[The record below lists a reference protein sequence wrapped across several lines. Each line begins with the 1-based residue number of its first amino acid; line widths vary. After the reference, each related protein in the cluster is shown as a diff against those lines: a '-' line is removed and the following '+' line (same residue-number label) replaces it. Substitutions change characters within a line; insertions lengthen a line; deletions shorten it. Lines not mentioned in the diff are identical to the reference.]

1 MCSLCECAYGHQRT
15 RSGTCPHLSFS
26 LRPCV
31 FLFSTVSQASWLTG
45 PHGCS
50 SLCLPPHC
58 GSGAGGTQLHSPL
71 WQMPYPLGHVSPP
84 RDIFLRGFTFTSLW
98 HVGGVLNVII
108 FSIKKKIKN
117 LMYPQEELLA
127 LIVIASIRFLKEIS
141 VYCLGEE
148 FRTRPHVIALSPL
161 QSPMRSASLSL
172 EVSV

>member
-1 MCSLCECAYGHQRT
+1 MCSLCECACGHQRT

-71 WQMPYPLGHVSPP
+71 WQMPYPLGHLPTPGYFPKGFHFHISLACGWGSKCHYFLYKKNQELDVPTGGAAGPYCDCIYMVFKGNKCLLSRGRVPDSAPCYSSQSSTVSNA
-84 RDIFLRGFTFTSLW
+84 FCL
-98 HVGGVLNVII
+98 
-108 FSIKKKIKN
+108 
-117 LMYPQEELLA
+117 PQ
-127 LIVIASIRFLKEIS
+127 
-141 VYCLGEE
+141 
-148 FRTRPHVIALSPL
+148 P
-161 QSPMRSASLSL
+161 
-172 EVSV
+172 